1 MLDIQYIRNNIEE
14 VKKNCVNRR
23 VNVDIDSLLLLDTE
37 VRTLTQGLDAA
48 RAAKN
53 ANAEAIQKAPKEEK
67 LQYVEKGKEL
77 KEQIANLETQTEAV
91 RGRFLDLLMQVPN
104 RTHPDSPVGTDD
116 TQNKEISRFKEPT
129 QFTFTPK
136 DHVTLGQELDILDFE
151 TGAKVSG
158 RGFYYL
164 KNEAALLELALIQ
177 YAMSVCVKHGY
188 TPMLTPDLAR
198 QEILMGTGYQPRGD
212 ETQIYSIEGTD
223 LSLIA
228 TAEITVAGYYRD
240 HTFAQGELEK
250 PKKIVALS
258 HCFRT
263 EAGAYGKE
271 SRGLYRVHQFSKV
284 EMFIFCA
291 PEQSDTLHEELR
303 QIEEEIAQGLG
314 FPYHV
319 VDICTGDLGGPAYRK
334 YDLEAWMPM
343 KNDWGEITST
353 SNCTDFQARRLNI
366 KHVNAEGKKEYV
378 HTLNG
383 TAVALSRTPIAILE
397 NYQNADG
404 TITIP
409 EVLRPFMGGV
419 EKILPKK

>member
-1 MLDIQYIRNNIEE
+1 MLDIQYIRTHVDE
-14 VKKNCVNRR
+14 VKKNCLNRR
-23 VNVDIDSLLLLDTE
+23 AVVDIDTLLSLDAE
-37 VRTLTQGLDAA
+37 VRTLAQHLDSA

-67 LQYVEKGKEL
+67 IQYVEKGKEL
-77 KEQIANLETQTEAV
+77 KEQIANLETQTEAI
-91 RGRFLDLLMQVPN
+91 RGRFMDLLMQVPN
-104 RTHPDSPVGTDD
+104 LTHPDSPVGLDD
-116 TQNKEISRFKEPT
+116 TQNTEIKRFKEPT
-129 QFTFTPK
+129 QFEFEAK
-136 DHVTLGQELDILDFE
+136 DHVTLGKELDLIDFE
-151 TGAKVSG
+151 TGADVAG

-177 YAMSVCVKHGY
+177 YAMSVCMKHGY

-198 QEILMGTGYQPRGD
+198 QEVLMGTGYQPRGD

-228 TAEITVAGYYRD
+228 TAEITVGGYYRN
-240 HTFAQGELEK
+240 HTFTAGELEK

-284 EMFIFCA
+284 EMFIFCK
-291 PEQSDTLHEELR
+291 PEESEALHEELR
-303 QIEEEIAQGLG
+303 EIEEEITQGLG
-314 FPYHV
+314 VPYHV

-353 SNCTDFQARRLNI
+353 SNCTDFQARRLNV
-366 KHVNAEGKKEYV
+366 KYTNAEGKKEYV

-383 TAVALSRTPIAILE
+383 TAVALSRMPIAILE

-409 EVLRPFMGGV
+409 EVLRPYMGGI
-419 EKILPKK
+419 EKIVPKK